1 MGDAGRRTSVSHLDP
16 NVLNYRLL
24 KPPSKDF
31 LECWLFILMW
41 FVNRGDELKDGVSNS
56 YSS

>member
-1 MGDAGRRTSVSHLDP
+1 MGDAGRRTSVFHLDP

-24 KPPSKDF
+24 KPPSKNFGMLVIYFDVVF
-31 LECWLFILMW
+31 
-41 FVNRGDELKDGVSNS
+41 NRGDELKGEVSNS